1 MDLNTGPRL
10 AEYAEMTRKGSEA
23 FWVRMKKWFI
33 VAAIVGLLVG
43 LFVTMLD
50 QAVLAVWGAAS
61 SHINSFTV
69 VLFPTVGLLLSGLI
83 LQYFT
88 LNSDIHGTEEVIE
101 VFHERGGVFRFR
113 SFPGKI
119 LASIAT
125 LGFGGSAGLE
135 GPAIYAGG
143 AVGSF
148 VLRKI
153 RRWGFTDEDVRTLMV
168 AGAAAG
174 VSAIFKA
181 PLTGIIFALEV
192 PYRDDITREAL
203 IPSLVSSVVSYLV
216 LVQFL
221 GVEPLFRVSERY
233 TMTPR
238 DLFYAIILG
247 LVVGLVARVFVYSYH
262 QVGRIARES
271 GLPLWVRTGLGG
283 LVCGLL
289 GLASFKIFGEPLV
302 LGTGYEGISGL
313 MAGSYSQTEAVQLL
327 FLKTGATVATL
338 ATGAA
343 GGIFIPMIMLGA
355 DLGVIVR
362 GFLPGAVGPMF
373 PVVGMAAFLAAG
385 YNTPIAATVFIAE
398 TTGGAGYII
407 PGLVA
412 AAVAFSIAGRV
423 SVSENQRWRRENRV
437 DRLMGLRVAD
447 IMTHDVDIVH
457 SNVTVEE
464 FVTDHIVH
472 MRHKSL
478 PVLDA
483 AEHLVGMVGLTDI
496 GEIPR
501 EDWSEL
507 VVADVMMR
515 NLEAVTR
522 DMLVGDLVSRMAETD
537 IDRMPVVESDDAT
550 ALVGIV
556 SSTDVLALDDVC
568 ADWRRRRRAADL
580 VARRRTRSD

>member
-61 SHINSFTV
+61 LHINSFTV

-88 LNSDIHGTEEVIE
+88 LNSDIHGTEEVIK
-101 VFHERGGVFRFR
+101 VFHEREGVFRFR

-119 LASIAT
+119 LAAIAT

-271 GLPLWVRTGLGG
+271 GLQLWVRTGLGG

-313 MAGSYSQTEAVQLL
+313 MAGSYSQTQAVQLL

-343 GGIFIPMIMLGA
+343 GGVFIPMIMLGA

-457 SNVTVEE
+457 SNVSVEE

-483 AEHLVGMVGLTDI
+483 TEHLVGMVGLTDI

>member
-1 MDLNTGPRL
+1 MDLSTGPRL

-43 LFVTMLD
+43 LLVTMLD
-50 QAVLAVWGAAS
+50 QAVLAVWGVAS
-61 SHINSFTV
+61 SNMNSFTV
-69 VLFPTVGLLLSGLI
+69 VLFPTFGLLLSGLI
-83 LQYFT
+83 LQYLT
-88 LNSDIHGTEEVIE
+88 VNPEIHGTEEVIQ
-101 VFHERGGVFRFR
+101 VFHERSGVFRFR

-119 LASIAT
+119 LAAIAT

-135 GPAIYAGG
+135 GPSIYAGG

-221 GVEPLFRVSERY
+221 GIEPLFQVSERY
-233 TMTPR
+233 TMTTR

-247 LVVGLVARVFVYSYH
+247 FVVGLVARVFVYSYRL
-262 QVGRIARES
+262 VGRIAQGS

-313 MAGSYSQTEAVQLL
+313 MAGSYTQAEAVQLL

-362 GFLPGAVGPMF
+362 GFLPGAAGPMF

-412 AAVAFSIAGRV
+412 AAVAFSMAGRV
-423 SVSENQRWRRENRV
+423 SVSEHQRWRRENRV
-437 DRLMGLRVAD
+437 DRLMGLRVVD
-447 IMTHDVDIVH
+447 IMTHDVDVVH
-457 SNVTVEE
+457 ASDSVED

-478 PVLDA
+478 PVLDG
-483 AEHLVGMVGLTDI
+483 EECLVGMMALTDI

-507 VVADVMMR
+507 IIADVMMR
-515 NLEAVTR
+515 NLESVTR
-522 DMLVGDLVSRMAETD
+522 DMLVGDLVSIMAETD
-537 IDRMPVVESDDAT
+537 IDRMPVVESDDPCS
-550 ALVGIV
+550 LLGIV

>member
-1 MDLNTGPRL
+1 VDLSTGPRL

-43 LFVTMLD
+43 LLVTMLD
-50 QAVLAVWGAAS
+50 QAVLAVWGVAS
-61 SHINSFTV
+61 SNMNSFTV
-69 VLFPTVGLLLSGLI
+69 VLFPTFGLLLSGLI
-83 LQYFT
+83 LQYLT
-88 LNSDIHGTEEVIE
+88 VNPEIHGTEEVIQ
-101 VFHERGGVFRFR
+101 VFHERSGVFRFR

-119 LASIAT
+119 LAAIAT

-135 GPAIYAGG
+135 GPSIYAGG

-221 GVEPLFRVSERY
+221 GIEPLFQVSERY
-233 TMTPR
+233 TMTTR

-247 LVVGLVARVFVYSYH
+247 FVVGLVARVFVYSYRL
-262 QVGRIARES
+262 VGRIAQGS

-313 MAGSYSQTEAVQLL
+313 MAGSYTQAEAVQLL

-362 GFLPGAVGPMF
+362 GFLPGAAGPMF

-412 AAVAFSIAGRV
+412 AAVAFSMAGRV
-423 SVSENQRWRRENRV
+423 SVSEHQRWRRENRV
-437 DRLMGLRVAD
+437 DRLMGLRVVD
-447 IMTHDVDIVH
+447 IMTHDVDVVH
-457 SNVTVEE
+457 ASDSVED

-478 PVLDA
+478 PVLDG
-483 AEHLVGMVGLTDI
+483 EECLVGMMALTDI

-507 VVADVMMR
+507 IIADVMMR
-515 NLEAVTR
+515 NLESVTR
-522 DMLVGDLVSRMAETD
+522 DMLVGDLVSIMAETD
-537 IDRMPVVESDDAT
+537 IDRMPVVESDDPCS
-550 ALVGIV
+550 LLGIV